1 MTRIERYQAK
11 VDSLRA
17 RQRQLALS
25 GKLCTAQCMEANI
38 RELEQAIEDM
48 RPKPLREFIDKATLD
63 RLGLHRKIIAL
74 HLAADFLNDCCY
86 DYTDTLRKLG
96 LEDSTLTPEVA
107 EIKRLSGNLAAR
119 LCKLGIQALSDFM
132 VYNDKYIDSLHGF
145 TTAYINDKIQM
156 K

>member
-1 MTRIERYQAK
+1 MTQLQRLQSKLQR
-11 VDSLRA
+11 LRA
-17 RQRQLALS
+17 RQRELS
-25 GKLCTAQCMEANI
+25 LTGRLCTAWAMEGDI
-38 RELEQAIEDM
+38 RRLEDEIEA
-48 RPKPLREFIDKATLD
+48 RTPKPLREFIDKATLD

-119 LCKLGIQALSDFM
+119 LCKMGIQALSDFM
-132 VYNDKYIDSLHGF
+132 VNNDKYIDALHGF
-145 TTAYINDKIQM
+145 TTAYINSKVAL